1 MAGYFFRLAAGPQL
15 LKFRMKTVPF
25 ATRERLKNVLR
36 RKWDG
41 ISFYI
46 LCV

>member
-1 MAGYFFRLAAGPQL
+1 MAGYFFRLAAGLLL

-25 ATRERLKNVLR
+25 ATRELLKNGLR
-36 RKWDG
+36 SKWDG